1 MKLVLDTNVWLDCL
15 IFADPRVDALRTALA
30 QGSLTVLATQ
40 SMLDEFA
47 DVIGRPQF
55 GIDPQA
61 RARLA
66 ARQLEQVSLCGTA
79 PDCRLNCTDRAD
91 QMFIDLA
98 VAQRVEWLVSRDK
111 ALLRLRKTA
120 ARRFSIRIGT
130 PEEWITAAQSELN
143 HPPIIDDRFEANP

>member
-15 IFADPRVDALRTALA
+15 MFADPRVAALRTALT
-30 QGSLTVLATQ
+30 QGSLMVLATQ

-55 GIDPQA
+55 AINPCSQA
-61 RARLA
+61 GLA
-66 ARQLEQVSLCGTA
+66 ARQLELTSLCSTA

-98 VAQRVEWLVSRDK
+98 VAHRADWLVSRDK

-130 PEEWITAAQSELN
+130 PEDWIAATRLEPE
-143 HPPIIDDRFEANP
+143 HPL

>member
-30 QGSLTVLATQ
+30 QGSLTILATQ

-47 DVIGRPQF
+47 EVIGRPQF

-66 ARQLEQVSLCGTA
+66 ARQRDGVSLCIAA

-98 VAQRVEWLVSRDK
+98 VAHRADWLLSRDK

-130 PEEWITAAQSELN
+130 PEDWISAAQLELSQ
-143 HPPIIDDRFEANP
+143 PPIIDDRFEANP